1 MAELKKLSY
10 RDPTTGEEK
19 EFHPVTEMAAVEGL
33 EAALDAMLVD
43 TALTG
48 TPTAPTASQGTNNT
62 QIATTAYVDTAVAAV
77 NAAIASGVNVRGT
90 LGTGGTVEALPSTDY
105 KLGDMYVIRTA
116 GTYAGQVCEVGDHI
130 LCVKAYEAEGASDAD
145 WSVIQKNIDRAITG
159 PATAVADNIAV
170 FDGATGTI
178 VKDGGF
184 KISDLQYTHPASG
197 VTAGA
202 YDRVTVDVNGHVTAG
217 ESYTAEQK
225 LQQTGITSSAAE
237 IDAAVDAATVTEVA
251 VLGAEDEIPETL
263 KNGGLIIRATA

>member
-19 EFHPVTEMAAVEGL
+19 EFHPVTELAAVEGL
-33 EAALDAMLVD
+33 SEKLDSMLVD

-48 TPTAPTASQGTNNT
+48 TPTAPTATQGNNST

-90 LGTGGTVEALPSTDY
+90 IGEGGTIEALPVADY
-105 KLGDMYVIRTA
+105 KVGDMYVVRTA

-130 LCVKAYEAEGASDAD
+130 LCIKTYADTPNDAD

-159 PATAVADNIAV
+159 PATAIADNIAV
-170 FDGATGTI
+170 FDGTTGTI

-197 VTAGA
+197 VAAGA

>member
-1 MAELKKLSY
+1 MAELKKLSF

-33 EAALDAMLVD
+33 TEKLDSMLVD

-48 TPTAPTASQGTNNT
+48 TPTAPTASQGTNST

-90 LGTGGTVEALPSTDY
+90 IGEGGTIEALPVADY
-105 KLGDMYVIRTA
+105 KVGDMYVVRTA

-130 LCVKAYEAEGASDAD
+130 LCIKTYADAPNDAD

-159 PATAVADNIAV
+159 PAAAVADNIAV

-225 LQQTGITSSAAE
+225 LQQTGITSSATA
-237 IDAAVDAATVTEVA
+237 IDAAVTAASITEVA
-251 VLGAEDEIPETL
+251 VLSASDEIPATL

>member
-1 MAELKKLSY
+1 MAELKKLSF

-19 EFHPVTEMAAVEGL
+19 EFYPVTSIAAVEGL
-33 EAALDAMLVD
+33 QTELDNMLVD
-43 TALTG
+43 AALTG

-77 NAAIASGVNVRGT
+77 NSAIASGVNVRGT
-90 LGTGGTVEALPSTDY
+90 LGTGGTIESLPSTDY

-145 WSVIQKNIDRAITG
+145 WSVIQKNIDRAVTG
-159 PATAVADNIAV
+159 PAAAVADNIAV

-178 VKDGGF
+178 VKDGGV
-184 KISDLQYTHPASG
+184 KISDLQYTHPTSG

-217 ESYTAEQK
+217 ESFTAEQK
-225 LQQTGITSSAAE
+225 LQQTGITSSATA
-237 IDAAVDAATVTEVA
+237 IDAAVTAASITEVA
-251 VLGAEDEIPETL
+251 VLGAEDPLPGTL